1 MLGPRYRQTRAVPG
15 QGLRPHSGKTR
26 LETGLCGISCSDP
39 GYPARTLD
47 IPLWSGISRF
57 CVLGYPAPERDI
69 SLSRYP
75 ARNQDISLARSARYP
90 ARERDIQGPSGI
102 SRFISLARYPAP
114 ERDISLRA
122 GYLVP
127 HRDIYRFRISRFWAG
142 YLRIEISRST
152 SGYPAKSGLQTL
164 VYVTGSGCVA
174 PRLSRTS

>member
-1 MLGPRYRQTRAVPG
+1 MSRRASGDRTLRDILLGP
-15 QGLRPHSGKTR
+15 
-26 LETGLCGISCSDP
+26 GISCSDP
-39 GYPARTLD
+39 GYPAPERD
-47 IPLWSGISRF
+47 ISL
-57 CVLGYPAPERDI
+57 LGYPAPERDI
-69 SLSRYP
+69 SLARYP

-127 HRDIYRFRISRFWAG
+127 HRDIYRFGISRFWAG

-152 SGYPAKSGLQTL
+152 SGVRISRKVRSPDGGGRGPGGRDPGLRWDVNL
-164 VYVTGSGCVA
+164 LDY
-174 PRLSRTS
+174 LF

>member
-1 MLGPRYRQTRAVPG
+1 MHSCALPRSSAIFSSSV
-15 QGLRPHSGKTR
+15 SR

-57 CVLGYPAPERDI
+57 WDIPLPSEISRFRDI
-69 SLSRYP
+69 PLGTRISRW
-75 ARNQDISLARSARYP
+75 RDQ
-90 ARERDIQGPSGI
+90 RDIPLPSGI
-102 SRFISLARYPAP
+102 SRVRAGYPALSRSRDI

-127 HRDIYRFRISRFWAG
+127 HRDIYRFGISRFWAG

-164 VYVTGSGCVA
+164 
-174 PRLSRTS
+174 